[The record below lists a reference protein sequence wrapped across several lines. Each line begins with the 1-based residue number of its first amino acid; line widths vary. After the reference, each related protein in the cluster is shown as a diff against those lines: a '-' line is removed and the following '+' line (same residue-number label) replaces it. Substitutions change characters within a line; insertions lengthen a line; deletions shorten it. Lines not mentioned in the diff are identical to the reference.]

1 MHFDIFIP
9 SLYSLYIA
17 SKPRDKEHPY
27 GHGKAEFLSAAVEG
41 GLKEHPYGHGK
52 AEFLSAAVEGGIIG
66 IAGLFVIY
74 EAIKNFI
81 RPHVI
86 QKLDTGMAIKNLE
99 NLFFIQKIIE
109 EAIALPLVYVFF
121 CT

>member
-17 SKPRDKEHPY
+17 SKTRDKEHPC
-27 GHGKAEFLSAAVEG
+27 GHGKTEYLSAAVEG
-41 GLKEHPYGHGK
+41 GL
-52 AEFLSAAVEGGIIG
+52 VG

-74 EAIKNFI
+74 EAINNFI

-86 QKLDTGMAIKNLE
+86 QKLDTGMAIKNSE

>member
-17 SKPRDKEHPY
+17 SKPRDKEHPC
-27 GHGKAEFLSAAVEG
+27 GHGKT
-41 GLKEHPYGHGK
+41 
-52 AEFLSAAVEGGIIG
+52 EFLSAAVEGGIVG
-66 IAGLFVIY
+66 IAGLVIIY
-74 EAIKNFI
+74 EAINNFI
-81 RPHVI
+81 HPHVI

>member
-17 SKPRDKEHPY
+17 SKPRDKE
-27 GHGKAEFLSAAVEG
+27 
-41 GLKEHPYGHGK
+41 
-52 AEFLSAAVEGGIIG
+52 
-66 IAGLFVIY
+66 
-74 EAIKNFI
+74 

-121 CT
+121 CTGEHCLVINSITIHQKIFPIFI

>member
-17 SKPRDKEHPY
+17 SKPRDKE
-27 GHGKAEFLSAAVEG
+27 
-41 GLKEHPYGHGK
+41 
-52 AEFLSAAVEGGIIG
+52 
-66 IAGLFVIY
+66 
-74 EAIKNFI
+74 

-99 NLFFIQKIIE
+99 NVI
-109 EAIALPLVYVFF
+109 
-121 CT
+121 